1 MNQEITM
8 NQAFIPYLYT
18 YDKRYEVY
26 WGGRSSGKSYHIV
39 DKLIIK
45 SLNDVRRVLFV
56 KKTSS
61 SIRTTIWQLVIEE
74 LERLKIARKDYTIYK
89 SIFQIELYNGSIF
102 LFSGFDDPDKA
113 KGLQG
118 LTDIYA
124 DEADSLTEDDFD
136 TIDKSLRHP
145 TAQNQQFILS
155 FNPTPLTNWVWNYWF
170 KSGEHPDAL
179 YHHSTYKDNAFIP
192 EGTKKSILDL
202 QRTNPQKYQ
211 MIAEG
216 KFVALGKLVYPNIRV
231 ETFDPKAIKGTRIFG
246 LDFGF
251 SNDETA
257 FSASI
262 VDQENKILY
271 IFDEHYETEMTN
283 DEIAEMIKSKGF
295 SREIIMAESAEP
307 KSIEEIKRNGIQRI
321 RPVKKG
327 GGSINSG
334 IQKVQQYEI
343 VVHAEKCPNTIIEFE
358 NYSYMKDKTTGF
370 YTNKPID
377 KFNHLMDAI
386 RYSISAV
393 DINRKIRSMPKS
405 ALGL

>member
-1 MNQEITM
+1 MNE
-8 NQAFIPYLYT
+8 AFIPYLYT
-18 YDKRYEVY
+18 YDKRYEIY
-26 WGGRSSGKSYHIV
+26 WGGRSSGKSYHVV

-61 SIRTTIWQLVIEE
+61 SIRNTIWQLVLEE
-74 LERLKIARKDYTIYK
+74 LDRLKIAKKDYTVYK
-89 SIFQIELYNGSIF
+89 SIFQIELYNGSVF
-102 LFSGFDDPDKA
+102 LFSGFDDDQKA

-124 DEADSLTEDDFD
+124 DEADALTEDDFD

-145 TAQNQQFILS
+145 TALHQQFILS
-155 FNPTPLTNWVWNYWF
+155 FNPTVLTNWVYSYWF

-179 YHHSTYKDNAFIP
+179 YHHSTYKDNVFIP

-202 QRTNPQKYQ
+202 QRTNPQKYKR
-211 MIAEG
+211 IAKGE
-216 KFVALGKLVYPNIRV
+216 FVADGKLVYENFREEI
-231 ETFDPKAIKGTRIFG
+231 FDPKNIKGIRIFG

-251 SNDETA
+251 ANDETA
-257 FSASI
+257 FCASI
-262 VDQENKILY
+262 VDEEKKIIY

-283 DEIAEMIKSKGF
+283 YDIAQMIKEKGF

-307 KSIEEIKRNGIQRI
+307 KSIEEIKRHGIQRI
-321 RPVKKG
+321 RAVKKG

-334 IQKVQQYEI
+334 IQKILQYEI
-343 VVHAEKCPNTIIEFE
+343 VVHKEKCPNTILELE
-358 NYSYMKDKTTGF
+358 NYSYIKDKSTGF

-377 KFNHLMDAI
+377 KFNHLMDAL
-386 RYSISAV
+386 RYSIQAV